1 MIDIIYIQ
9 VEHIWLK
16 CGLDKGS
23 LEDVRKHFNYNHV
36 LDILRTVSGKDTKD
50 NSPET
55 EDASK
60 ALSPEIKK
68 TLLNCLSKQPLVV
81 LAQESANKL
90 PIDFIKM
97 LLAFI
102 RRDVAQGP
110 PGAVVDPAPPADVKS
125 TPSPSLAELASP
137 IPEEQT
143 DPSLGASPKEKTVP
157 PTKESVAK
165 TENNRGMPTIAI
177 VGLCVSAI
185 ALLALLCLCCCMCR
199 ANKASSSNARD
210 DKPLLDLKQSDLSGT
225 KYTHPTFTNVM

>member
-1 MIDIIYIQ
+1 MIVIIYIQ
-9 VEHIWLK
+9 VEHVWLK

-36 LDILRTVSGKDTKD
+36 LDILRTVSGKDTK
-50 NSPET
+50 ET

-81 LAQESANKL
+81 VAQESAKKL
-90 PIDFIKM
+90 PPDFIKI
-97 LLAFI
+97 LLAFL
-102 RRDVAQGP
+102 RRDVSQGP
-110 PGAVVDPAPPADVKS
+110 PGTVIDPAPPANLKS
-125 TPSPSLAELASP
+125 TPLPSLGESSSP

-143 DPSLGASPKEKTVP
+143 DSSLKTSPKEKTMP

-165 TENNRGMPTIAI
+165 KENSSGMPTIAI
-177 VGLCVSAI
+177 IGLCVSAI

-199 ANKASSSNARD
+199 ANKASSIRD
-210 DKPLLDLKQSDLSGT
+210 DKPLLGLSQSDLPGV
-225 KYTHPTFTNVM
+225 KYTHLTFTNEM